1 MSQAQLLCI
10 TFKNSFGSALSRL
23 IICFCSHLE
32 SFPGW
37 RVCRSCVGA
46 CGLQPNL
53 TQPTLQGHRRTALV
67 PPLKTLHDSSA
78 TYELVPEFWGLD
90 EICFWGSSS
99 WAMGSK
105 QLLAQ
110 EADSLSPTDTSH
122 GSAGQLLF
130 PAPALFPSFPYR
142 PLEVWP
148 FHAPRTVLGL
158 GRKDTFIF

>member
-1 MSQAQLLCI
+1 MQIITGGTTFSTLCTDWFCVTGTALCI

-37 RVCRSCVGA
+37 RVCGSCVGA

-53 TQPTLQGHRRTALV
+53 TQPTPQGHCRTALV

-90 EICFWGSSS
+90 EICFGGSSS
-99 WAMGSK
+99 WEMGEQTAPS
-105 QLLAQ
+105 Q
-110 EADSLSPTDTSH
+110 EADSRSPTGASH
-122 GSAGQLLF
+122 GSAGQLLC
-130 PAPALFPSFPYR
+130 PAPALLPSFPYR
-142 PLEVWP
+142 PLEV
-148 FHAPRTVLGL
+148 
-158 GRKDTFIF
+158 